1 MHEVVHHREEPITIL
16 VVDDT
21 TDNID
26 VLEYVLKGKPIHLLR
41 ACSGREC
48 IEIAKEQQPDVIL
61 LDIQMPEVD
70 GFKTL
75 QRLRESPLTESIPVI
90 LLTAKH
96 KDPTSIEKGFRLGAD
111 EYLTKPIEVEEL
123 LVRIR
128 MLVRIKKMEQ
138 DLSKTK
144 ADFMAMLVHDLRS
157 PLIGVKSVI
166 ELLND
171 LETGTPLRE
180 EHLRMLGSAGVSLH
194 QMLTLVNNFL
204 DLSKYKTKSIRL
216 YREAV
221 PLHLLAEGACE
232 KVAFRFKQ
240 KDITIENNIPRTLPK
255 LYVDTGK
262 TQQVFLNLLDNALKF
277 TDTGGTVSIHA
288 DHVRA
293 ESNEP
298 GKSHS
303 LIRVSISD
311 NGIGI
316 PSDEMD
322 KLFRPY
328 QQTASARSV
337 SDKGYGLGLSICKVI
352 VEAHGG
358 SISVDSEPG
367 RHTTFYFTLPV
378 VEQDQIICQAQDS

>member
-1 MHEVVHHREEPITIL
+1 
-16 VVDDT
+16 
-21 TDNID
+21 
-26 VLEYVLKGKPIHLLR
+26 
-41 ACSGREC
+41 
-48 IEIAKEQQPDVIL
+48 L